1 MADRARPER
10 VRFAEFVLDSG
21 DERLIGPGGPVRI
34 GNKAYRV
41 LWALVGLNGRLL
53 TKEELFETVWDGTM
67 VSESALTSVIKELRR
82 ALGDDTKTP
91 RFIESVYGRGYRFLA
106 PVSEAESSDLP
117 GDGMPAIAMPEAAG
131 AKAGK
136 PRVRRYGLPAR
147 ALSGLVVAALVIG
160 GAWLALRNPSG
171 SSVAVSIEPLRVAT
185 DDSSA
190 QLLRQSM
197 STDLARMVVG
207 NDAQLVFTDGA
218 DHGTAAAQADYA
230 VTGEA
235 RSGSGRVHAALRL
248 VDAGG
253 TILWSRNF
261 EASSGEASSLRR
273 QMAVK
278 VADVLVCALG
288 SRSRRPPGVDLP
300 TLQLFLSGCEN
311 FHTDWPEARRIFA
324 QVVEEKPDFA
334 QARAMYAAAL
344 YWNAGAVS
352 DLVSRERETLFA
364 EAQAQAEKA
373 LALDAHV
380 GSAYFVRAQRFN
392 RRDQNAQR
400 EAVLSEGVRADPAS
414 GEIRMSRCVNATN
427 LGFVGQGHEECE
439 RALALDPFSVLNVA
453 NLAEGYAFGG
463 RLANAWPILDAAR
476 DAWPGEF
483 YTSRTRFEIVAR
495 LGDPAAALKTLD
507 DPEGDLGFRPPD
519 ADQWRLFLR
528 GRMYPSEATTV
539 AGAIAA
545 GARGL
550 STEGRITAV
559 QHLVQLG
566 DLDAAFAIALA
577 LPVAED
583 SGFVWFREFM
593 APMRADRRFAQ
604 FLERQRFPVAWA
616 AADRLP
622 DFCAEPGRA
631 WRCPSTPAGWRNF
644 GS

>member
-10 VRFAEFVLDSG
+10 VRFAEFLLDLR
-21 DERLIGPGGPVRI
+21 DERLIGPSGPVRI
-34 GNKAYRV
+34 GNKAYQV
-41 LWALVGLNGRLL
+41 LWALVALEGRLL
-53 TKEELFETVWDGTM
+53 TKEELFETVWDGTV

-106 PVSEAESSDLP
+106 PVSEAEP
-117 GDGMPAIAMPEAAG
+117 PEPQGDDTPAVGVPEVVG

-136 PRVRRYGLPAR
+136 AGMRRHGFS
-147 ALSGLVVAALVIG
+147 ALAAAGPVAAVLAI
-160 GAWLALRNPSG
+160 GAWLALRDPGG
-171 SSVAVSIEPLRVAT
+171 SNVAVRVEPLQVAA
-185 DDSSA
+185 DDIPA
-190 QLLRQSM
+190 ELLRQSM
-197 STDLARMVVG
+197 STDLTRMVVG
-207 NDAQLVFTDGA
+207 NDARLVFTDGA
-218 DHGTAAAQADYA
+218 DPGTAGAQAEYA

-248 VDAGG
+248 VNASG

-261 EASSGEASSLRR
+261 EAPSTEASSLRR
-273 QMAVK
+273 QIAVK

-288 SRSRRPPGVDLP
+288 SRSRRPSGVDLA
-300 TLQLFLSGCEN
+300 TLRLFLSGCEN
-311 FHTDWPEARRIFA
+311 FHTDWPEARRLFA
-324 QVVEEKPDFA
+324 QVVEKKPDFA
-334 QARAMYAAAL
+334 QARAMYAATL

-352 DLVSRERETLFA
+352 DLVPRERETLFE
-364 EAQAQAEKA
+364 EAQAQAEQA

-400 EAVLSEGVRADPAS
+400 DAVLREGVRSDPAS
-414 GEIRMSRCVNATN
+414 GELRMSRCVNATN
-427 LGFVGQGHEECE
+427 LGFVGQGHDECE

-476 DAWPGEF
+476 EAWPGEF
-483 YTSRTRFEIVAR
+483 YTSRTRFEVVAR

-507 DPEGDLGFRPPD
+507 DPQGDLGFRPPN

-528 GRMYPSEATTV
+528 GRMNPGEAKAV
-539 AGAIAA
+539 ARAIAA

-550 STEGRITAV
+550 PTEGRIAAV

-566 DLDAAFAIALA
+566 DLDGAFAIALA

-583 SGFVWFREFM
+583 SGFVWFSEFM
-593 APMRADRRFAQ
+593 APLRADRRFAQ
-604 FLERQRFPVAWA
+604 LLERQRFPVAWA

-622 DFCAEPGRA
+622 DFCADPGRT
-631 WRCPSTPAGWRNF
+631 WHCPPSPAGWRNF
-644 GS
+644 ES